1 MKRKEFKYKEELNK
15 RIKNFK
21 MDPALAPY
29 EVIKNDERYKVFA
42 EFEDFIKYVFFNEE
56 DNEFTI
62 VWITK
67 IKNEQIDIHKR
78 NLYESELRYMA
89 EKANLI

>member
-1 MKRKEFKYKEELNK
+1 MRLEEFKYKEELNGYV
-15 RIKNFK
+15 KNFK

-42 EFEDFIKYVFFNEE
+42 EFEDFIKYAFFNKE

-67 IKNEQIDIHKR
+67 IKNEPIDIHKR
-78 NLYESELRYMA
+78 DLYESELRYMA